1 MFYCVQV
8 KVVIVG
14 LFYDL
19 MSLIFNFFCNCVIV
33 KIDIFFYQIVKI
45 IYFIINLIV
54 LVIVGIVI
62 DDFKNVVFVGIF
74 DVINVVE
81 IVIVLNKVGILVC
94 VGREGVVCLVFV
106 FNDVVIDLCVVILI
120 YVLNVN
126 MFFFVCVYFVVY
138 DDVEQ
143 YCNIIFFECVYCCQ

>member
-1 MFYCVQV
+1 M
-8 KVVIVG
+8 
-14 LFYDL
+14 
-19 MSLIFNFFCNCVIV
+19 
-33 KIDIFFYQIVKI
+33 
-45 IYFIINLIV
+45 IV

-138 DDVEQ
+138 DDVE
-143 YCNIIFFECVYCCQ
+143 